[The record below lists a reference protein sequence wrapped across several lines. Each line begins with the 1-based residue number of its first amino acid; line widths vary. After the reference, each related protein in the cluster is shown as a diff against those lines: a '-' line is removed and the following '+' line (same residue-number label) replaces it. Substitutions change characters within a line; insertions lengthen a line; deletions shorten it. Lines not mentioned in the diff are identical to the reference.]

1 MNDDMIREELE
12 RLRIRK
18 EKDLHNGLVDRLH
31 RESPEENWDLAES
44 AFTQEELAEM
54 LAREQRAR
62 SWLMIDSAVFWL
74 SILFLTFIP
83 TDTVFGDPY
92 PGIEVLLIGL
102 LFVSFFGWFVLFF
115 QGRSLRQDFTREF
128 ALRLERKKRSG
139 NRIPDPAPDPA
150 RETIG
155 FRRDPGV
162 PKEDAP

>member
-18 EKDLHNGLVDRLH
+18 EKDLQNGLADRLR
-31 RESPEENWDLAES
+31 RESAEENWDLAES

-54 LAREQRAR
+54 HARERRAR
-62 SWLMIDSAVFWL
+62 SYLMIDTAVFWL
-74 SILFLTFIP
+74 SILFLMVIQP
-83 TDTVFGDPY
+83 SDPVAAD
-92 PGIEVLLIGL
+92 PEVLSL
-102 LFVSFFGWFVLFF
+102 LFISLIFVSLFGWFVLFF

-139 NRIPDPAPDPA
+139 NRTPDPS

-162 PKEDAP
+162 PKEDTP

>member
-1 MNDDMIREELE
+1 MNDDMIREERK

-18 EKDLHNGLVDRLH
+18 EKDLHNGLVDRTR

-44 AFTQEELAEM
+44 VFTPEELAEVS
-54 LAREQRAR
+54 LPIRRAR
-62 SWLMIDSAVFWL
+62 SYLMIDTAVFWL

-139 NRIPDPAPDPA
+139 NRTPDPDPA

-155 FRRDPGV
+155 FRRDSGTPGEET
-162 PKEDAP
+162 P